1 MTAPPALLVTGEAG
15 VGKSRL
21 VTEAAEAAGAHCTK
35 CRCSRYH
42 ETTSLYAFRPVLEE
56 ACDIAEHD
64 DPAARLSK
72 LRARL
77 GALDA
82 NGADLPFLTAALQI
96 PSSDIVARPDVDP
109 TRLRQLALD
118 AAVQLVCAHL
128 EGGPSI
134 LFVDDVHWADQST
147 LDLIS
152 ALLLTPHPGLVVML
166 AARDEFDPPWPA
178 ISFERLQL
186 APLTG
191 DELEEMAGLMP
202 EASRLS
208 AEERDALIERCD
220 GMPLFLEELVRTA
233 EDLDQGR
240 VAFHSIN
247 YADFRIPPALRDPL
261 LARLTSRGVDLEL
274 AQAVASIGREAERD
288 LLQRVT
294 GLSQP
299 ELDRKLQSLIDADLV
314 HPHGDDAVRFRHE
327 LIREVAYETQGLAAR
342 REYHGRIAD
351 ELLRSGVPSVRS
363 DAWEAAFHLE
373 RARRYSEAIAA
384 RVGAAQRN
392 QELGA
397 HTEAI
402 AELARAL
409 DLLVHLPEGPER
421 EHTEL
426 MVRELRSFSAVM
438 AAGYAAPEAAEDHG
452 RCVELC
458 EGFGLPPELL
468 PSLIR
473 SWSFYAFRG
482 EIADA
487 ERVCDAM
494 EQVASTAALAFPAEA
509 IGRGLTEFFRGNFGE
524 ARRLMESFVQDPWGD
539 TAGRPPAEWPLPNDA
554 LAAVYGHLVL
564 ILWISGERQAAY
576 AMGER
581 GLHRAEDLGF
591 PYSPFTTAYVN
602 SLLALTRRMEGDHRG
617 ATTSTQAMLDLAER
631 HGFAFFAVT
640 GMLHRAL
647 DRAYAGEAGAIEE
660 LRGSVGVWRH
670 VVMGE
675 AYSPWALVGLA
686 DAEAAAGHTDEALA
700 ALDQAL
706 AVAAA
711 TGSEFYSAE
720 ALRRRGELRAQAG
733 DAGGIAD
740 IEKALELARGQE
752 ARAFE
757 LRAAMA
763 LARIPGHS
771 DAGRAA
777 VLRALDGIPPDPANE
792 DLREARSLVEL

>member
-1 MTAPPALLVTGEAG
+1 VTALLVTGEAG

-21 VTEAAEAAGAHCTK
+21 IMEAADAAGALCTE

-42 ETTSLYAFRPVLEE
+42 QTTSLYAFRPVLEA
-56 ACDIAEHD
+56 ACDIAEND
-64 DPAARLSK
+64 EPAARLGK

-77 GALDA
+77 RALDA
-82 NGADLPFLTAALQI
+82 NGADLPFLTAAVQI
-96 PSSDIVARPDVDP
+96 PSSEIDPPPDVDP
-109 TRLRQLALD
+109 TALRTLALD
-118 AAVQLVCAHL
+118 AAAQLVCAHL
-128 EGGPSI
+128 EGGPSM

-147 LDLIS
+147 HDLIS
-152 ALLLTPHPGLVVML
+152 ALLLNPRPGLVLML
-166 AARDEFDPPWPA
+166 AARDGFDPPWPA
-178 ISFERLQL
+178 TDLERLEL

-191 DELEEMAGLMP
+191 DELTEMAGLMP
-202 EASRLS
+202 EASTMS
-208 AEERDALIERCD
+208 AEERDALIGRCD

-233 EDLDQGR
+233 EGLDQGR
-240 VAFHSIN
+240 LAFHSIN

-261 LARLTSRGVDLEL
+261 LARLTSPGVDLEL

-288 LLQRVT
+288 LLRRVT
-294 GLSQP
+294 GLSQDDF
-299 ELDRKLQSLIDADLV
+299 DRKLRTLIDADLV
-314 HPHGDDAVRFRHE
+314 QPAGADAVRFRHE
-327 LIREVAYETQGLAAR
+327 LIREVAYETQGLTAR

-351 ELLRSGVPSVRS
+351 ELLRTGVTTVGS
-363 DAWEAAFHLE
+363 DSWEAAFHLE

-392 QELGA
+392 QEIGA

-402 AELARAL
+402 AELSRAL
-409 DLLVHLPEGPER
+409 GLLEHLDEGPER

-494 EQVASTAALAFPAEA
+494 EQVGSTGALAFPAEA

-524 ARRLMESFVQDPWGD
+524 ARRLMESFAADPWGN
-539 TAGRPPAEWPLPNDA
+539 TPGRPPTEWPLPNDA

-564 ILWISGERQAAY
+564 ILSICGERQAAY

-581 GLHRAEDLGF
+581 GLRRAEDLGF
-591 PYSPFTTAYVN
+591 PYGPFTTAYVN
-602 SLLALTRRMEGDHRG
+602 SLLALTLRMEGNHQR
-617 ATTSTQAMLDLAER
+617 ATTSTQAMLDLAQH
-631 HGFAFFAVT
+631 HGFAFFAMT
-640 GMLHRAL
+640 GMLHHAL
-647 DRAYAGEAGAIEE
+647 DRAYADEPGAIEE
-660 LRGSVGVWRH
+660 LRGSVEVWRH

-686 DAEAAAGHTDEALA
+686 DAEAAAGNIDNALGS
-700 ALDQAL
+700 LDQAL

-720 ALRRRGELRAQAG
+720 ALRKRGELRANAG
-733 DAGGIAD
+733 DARGIAD
-740 IEKALELARGQE
+740 IEAALDLARRQG

-757 LRAAMA
+757 LRAAMS
-763 LARIPGHS
+763 LARIPDH
-771 DAGRAA
+771 AARAREA
-777 VLRALDGIPPDPANE
+777 VLRAMDGIPPDPANE
-792 DLREARSLVEL
+792 DLREARSLVGL

>member
-1 MTAPPALLVTGEAG
+1 MTSPALLVTGEAG

-21 VTEAAEAAGAHCTK
+21 IIDTADAVGAHCSE

-42 ETTSLYAFRPVLEE
+42 QTTSLYAFRPVLEA
-56 ACDIAEHD
+56 ACEITEHD
-64 DPAARLSK
+64 EPAARLGK

-82 NGADLPFLTAALQI
+82 NGADLPFLTAAVQI
-96 PSSDIVARPDVDP
+96 PSTEIVPPSDVDP

-118 AAVQLVCAHL
+118 AAGRLVCAHL

-152 ALLLTPHPGLVVML
+152 ALLLNPRPGLVVML
-166 AARDEFDPPWPA
+166 AARDGFDPPWPA
-178 ISFERLQL
+178 TYFERLEL

-191 DELEEMAGLMP
+191 DELNEMARLMP
-202 EASRLS
+202 EASTLS
-208 AEERDALIERCD
+208 AEDRDALIERCD

-233 EDLDQGR
+233 EGLDRGR
-240 VAFHSIN
+240 LAFHSIN

-261 LARLTSRGVDLEL
+261 LARLTSPGVDIEL
-274 AQAVASIGREAERD
+274 AQAVATIGREAERD
-288 LLQRVT
+288 LLRRVT
-294 GLSQP
+294 GLSQD
-299 ELDRKLQSLIDADLV
+299 EFDRKLRTLIDADLV
-314 HPHGDDAVRFRHE
+314 HPAGDDAVRFRHE
-327 LIREVAYETQGLAAR
+327 LIREVAYETQGLTAR

-351 ELLRSGVPSVRS
+351 ELLRAGVPAVRS

-373 RARRYSEAIAA
+373 RARRYSEAIEA

-402 AELARAL
+402 AELSRAL
-409 DLLVHLPEGPER
+409 DLLVHLPDGPER
-421 EHTEL
+421 ERMEL

-494 EQVASTAALAFPAEA
+494 EQVASTAALAFPAGA

-524 ARRLMESFVQDPWGD
+524 ARRLMESFVEDPWGD
-539 TAGRPPAEWPLPNDA
+539 TPSRPPAEWPLPNDA

-564 ILWISGERQAAY
+564 ILWVCGERRAAY

-581 GLHRAEDLGF
+581 GLRRAEALGF
-591 PYSPFTTAYVN
+591 PYGPFTTAYIN
-602 SLLALTRRMEGDHRG
+602 SLLALTRRMEGDHPG
-617 ATTSTQAMLDLAER
+617 AATSTQAMLDLAEH

-647 DRAYAGEAGAIEE
+647 DRAYAGETGAIEA
-660 LRGSVGVWRH
+660 LRGSVEVWRH

-686 DAEAAAGHTDEALA
+686 DAEAAAGRIDDALGS
-700 ALDQAL
+700 LDQAL
-706 AVAAA
+706 AVATA

-720 ALRRRGELRAQAG
+720 ALRMRGELRANAG

-740 IEKALELARGQE
+740 IEDALDVARRQE

-757 LRAAMA
+757 LRAALS
-763 LARIPGHS
+763 LARVPGH
-771 DAGRAA
+771 AAQGRTA
-777 VLRALDGIPPDPANE
+777 VLRAMDGIPPDPANE
-792 DLREARSLVEL
+792 DLREARSLVGL

>member
-373 RARRYSEAIAA
+373 RAGATPRRSRPASVPPSATRSSA
-384 RVGAAQRN
+384 PTPRRSRSSRGRS
-392 QELGA
+392 
-397 HTEAI
+397 TSSCTS
-402 AELARAL
+402 R
-409 DLLVHLPEGPER
+409 GPER

-473 SWSFYAFRG
+473 SWSFYAFR
-482 EIADA
+482 A
-487 ERVCDAM
+487 RSPTPS
-494 EQVASTAALAFPAEA
+494 ASATRWSRWPAPL
-509 IGRGLTEFFRGNFGE
+509 RWP
-524 ARRLMESFVQDPWGD
+524 S
-539 TAGRPPAEWPLPNDA
+539 RPKR
-554 LAAVYGHLVL
+554 
-564 ILWISGERQAAY
+564 S
-576 AMGER
+576 
-581 GLHRAEDLGF
+581 
-591 PYSPFTTAYVN
+591 
-602 SLLALTRRMEGDHRG
+602 
-617 ATTSTQAMLDLAER
+617 
-631 HGFAFFAVT
+631 
-640 GMLHRAL
+640 
-647 DRAYAGEAGAIEE
+647 AGAS
-660 LRGSVGVWRH
+660 RS
-670 VVMGE
+670 
-675 AYSPWALVGLA
+675 SS
-686 DAEAAAGHTDEALA
+686 
-700 ALDQAL
+700 
-706 AVAAA
+706 AA
-711 TGSEFYSAE
+711 TSA
-720 ALRRRGELRAQAG
+720 RP
-733 DAGGIAD
+733 
-740 IEKALELARGQE
+740 
-752 ARAFE
+752 
-757 LRAAMA
+757 AA
-763 LARIPGHS
+763 
-771 DAGRAA
+771 
-777 VLRALDGIPPDPANE
+777 
-792 DLREARSLVEL
+792 

>member
-21 VTEAAEAAGAHCTK
+21 VTEAADAAGAHCTT

-64 DPAARLSK
+64 EPAARLSK

-96 PSSDIVARPDVDP
+96 PSSDIAPRPDVDP
-109 TRLRQLALD
+109 TRLRQLALE

-128 EGGPSI
+128 QGGPSI

-166 AARDEFDPPWPA
+166 AARDGFDPPWPA
-178 ISFERLQL
+178 IAFERLQL

-288 LLQRVT
+288 LLRRVT

-351 ELLRSGVPSVRS
+351 ELLRSSVPSVRS

-409 DLLVHLPEGPER
+409 DLLVHLPDGPER

-524 ARRLMESFVQDPWGD
+524 ARRLMESFVEDPWGD
-539 TAGRPPAEWPLPNDA
+539 APGRPPAEWPLPNDA

-581 GLHRAEDLGF
+581 GLRRAEHLGF
-591 PYSPFTTAYVN
+591 PYGPFTTAYVN

-617 ATTSTQAMLDLAER
+617 ATPSTQAMLDLAER

-686 DAEAAAGHTDEALA
+686 DAEAAAGHTEEALA

-740 IEKALELARGQE
+740 IENALELARGQQ

-792 DLREARSLVEL
+792 DLREARSLAGL

>member
-261 LARLTSRGVDLEL
+261 LARLTSPGVDLEL

>member
-21 VTEAAEAAGAHCTK
+21 VTEAADAAGAHCTT

-64 DPAARLSK
+64 EPAARLSK

-96 PSSDIVARPDVDP
+96 PSSDIAPRPDVDP
-109 TRLRQLALD
+109 TRLRQLALE

-128 EGGPSI
+128 QGGPSI

-166 AARDEFDPPWPA
+166 AARDGFDPPWPA
-178 ISFERLQL
+178 IAFERLQL

-288 LLQRVT
+288 LLRRVT

-409 DLLVHLPEGPER
+409 DLLVHLPDGPER

-524 ARRLMESFVQDPWGD
+524 ARRLMESFVEDPWGD
-539 TAGRPPAEWPLPNDA
+539 TPGRPPAEWPLPNDA

-581 GLHRAEDLGF
+581 GLRRAEDLGF
-591 PYSPFTTAYVN
+591 PYGPFTTAYVN

-617 ATTSTQAMLDLAER
+617 ATPSTQAMLDLAER

-686 DAEAAAGHTDEALA
+686 DAEAAAGHTEEALA

-740 IEKALELARGQE
+740 IENALELARGQQ

-792 DLREARSLVEL
+792 DLREARSLAGL

>member
-21 VTEAAEAAGAHCTK
+21 IAEAADAAGAHCAE

-42 ETTSLYAFRPVLEE
+42 ETTSLYAFRPVLEA

-64 DPAARLSK
+64 EPAARLSK

-96 PSSDIVARPDVDP
+96 PSSDIMPPPDVDP
-109 TRLRQLALD
+109 TRLRELALE

-152 ALLLTPHPGLVVML
+152 ALLPTPRPGLVVML
-166 AARDEFDPPWPA
+166 AARDGFDPPWPA
-178 ISFERLQL
+178 TYLERLQL

-233 EDLDQGR
+233 EGLDQGR

-247 YADFRIPPALRDPL
+247 WADFRIPPALRDPL
-261 LARLTSRGVDLEL
+261 LARLTSPGVDLEL
-274 AQAVASIGREAERD
+274 AQAAATIGREAERD
-288 LLQRVT
+288 LLRRVT
-294 GLSQP
+294 GLSQR
-299 ELDRKLQSLIDADLV
+299 ELDRRLHSLIDADLV
-314 HPHGDDAVRFRHE
+314 HPHGGDAVRFRHE

-351 ELLRSGVPSVRS
+351 ELLRTGVPSVRS

-373 RARRYSEAIAA
+373 RARRYSEAIEA

-397 HTEAI
+397 HTEAM

-494 EQVASTAALAFPAEA
+494 EQVASTGALAFPAEA

-524 ARRLMESFVQDPWGD
+524 ARRLMESFVQDLWGD
-539 TAGRPPAEWPLPNDA
+539 TPARPPAEWPLPNDA

-564 ILWISGERQAAY
+564 ILWICGERRAAY

-581 GLHRAEDLGF
+581 GLRRAEDLGF
-591 PYSPFTTAYVN
+591 PYGPFTTAYIN
-602 SLLALTRRMEGDHRG
+602 SLLALTRRIEGDHQG
-617 ATTSTQAMLDLAER
+617 ATTSTQEMLDLAER

-647 DRAYAGEAGAIEE
+647 DRAYASEAGAIEE
-660 LRGSVGVWRH
+660 LRGSVDVWRH

-686 DAEAAAGHTDEALA
+686 DAEAAAGRIDDALGS
-700 ALDQAL
+700 LDQAL

-720 ALRRRGELRAQAG
+720 ALRRRGVLRANAG

-740 IEKALELARGQE
+740 IENALDMARRQQ

-763 LARIPGHS
+763 LARTPGHS
-771 DAGRAA
+771 DPGRAA

-792 DLREARSLVEL
+792 DLREARSLVGL

>member
-1 MTAPPALLVTGEAG
+1 
-15 VGKSRL
+15 
-21 VTEAAEAAGAHCTK
+21 
-35 CRCSRYH
+35 
-42 ETTSLYAFRPVLEE
+42 
-56 ACDIAEHD
+56 
-64 DPAARLSK
+64 
-72 LRARL
+72 
-77 GALDA
+77 
-82 NGADLPFLTAALQI
+82 
-96 PSSDIVARPDVDP
+96 
-109 TRLRQLALD
+109 
-118 AAVQLVCAHL
+118 
-128 EGGPSI
+128 
-134 LFVDDVHWADQST
+134 
-147 LDLIS
+147 
-152 ALLLTPHPGLVVML
+152 
-166 AARDEFDPPWPA
+166 
-178 ISFERLQL
+178 
-186 APLTG
+186 
-191 DELEEMAGLMP
+191 
-202 EASRLS
+202 
-208 AEERDALIERCD
+208 
-220 GMPLFLEELVRTA
+220 
-233 EDLDQGR
+233 
-240 VAFHSIN
+240 
-247 YADFRIPPALRDPL
+247 
-261 LARLTSRGVDLEL
+261 
-274 AQAVASIGREAERD
+274 
-288 LLQRVT
+288 
-294 GLSQP
+294 
-299 ELDRKLQSLIDADLV
+299 
-314 HPHGDDAVRFRHE
+314 
-327 LIREVAYETQGLAAR
+327 
-342 REYHGRIAD
+342 
-351 ELLRSGVPSVRS
+351 
-363 DAWEAAFHLE
+363 
-373 RARRYSEAIAA
+373 
-384 RVGAAQRN
+384 
-392 QELGA
+392 
-397 HTEAI
+397 
-402 AELARAL
+402 
-409 DLLVHLPEGPER
+409 
-421 EHTEL
+421 
-426 MVRELRSFSAVM
+426 
-438 AAGYAAPEAAEDHG
+438 
-452 RCVELC
+452 
-458 EGFGLPPELL
+458 
-468 PSLIR
+468 
-473 SWSFYAFRG
+473 
-482 EIADA
+482 
-487 ERVCDAM
+487 M